1 MDRLTDIE
9 SIRAFVD
16 MIVEGGGKAYKP
28 LTRQDLYELCKYC
41 KSLEAGGLSIGMTIP
56 SPVPEPQCP
65 PLENLKEEQTT
76 NTPPADGGDSL
87 PVPPEDNGQ
96 TLEDICAH
104 CRKSPVESLKIDERE
119 DNPTEGLIPDF
130 EPGCSESPAPEEAP
144 ADPWVGLT
152 RAEAY
157 HSANMDAQEAYDA
170 FLKWSATHSKDGQAF
185 VMDFEHG
192 KRSEAAAFA
201 YWLLGRIHAGE

>member
-1 MDRLTDIE
+1 MDRLTSTE
-9 SIRAFVD
+9 AIRAFVD
-16 MIVEGGGKAYKP
+16 MIVEGGGKAFKP

-41 KSLEAGGLSIGMTIP
+41 KSLEGG
-56 SPVPEPQCP
+56 
-65 PLENLKEEQTT
+65 KEEQPSCSIP
-76 NTPPADGGDSL
+76 TPAADGGDPL

-104 CRKSPVESLKIDERE
+104 CHTTPVEPIKPDELE
-119 DNPTEGLIPDF
+119 DHPTEGLIPDF
-130 EPGCSESPAPEEAP
+130 VPGISETPSPEAP
-144 ADPWVGLT
+144 ADPCVGLT

-157 HSANMDAQEAYDA
+157 HRANMDAQEAYDD

-201 YWLLGRIHAGE
+201 YWLLGKISTAE

>member
-1 MDRLTDIE
+1 
-9 SIRAFVD
+9 
-16 MIVEGGGKAYKP
+16 MIVEGGGKAFKP

-41 KSLEAGGLSIGMTIP
+41 KSLEGG
-56 SPVPEPQCP
+56 
-65 PLENLKEEQTT
+65 KEEQTT
-76 NTPPADGGDSL
+76 NTPPVDGGDPL
-87 PVPPEDNGQ
+87 PAPPEDNGQ

-104 CRKSPVESLKIDERE
+104 CQKTPVEPLKIDERE
-119 DNPTEGLIPDF
+119 EHPTEGLIPDF
-130 EPGCSESPAPEEAP
+130 EPGISETPSPEAP

>member
-1 MDRLTDIE
+1 MDRLTSTE
-9 SIRAFVD
+9 AIRAFVD
-16 MIVEGGGKAYKP
+16 MIVEGGGKAFKP

-41 KSLEAGGLSIGMTIP
+41 KSLEAGGLSIGVTTP

-65 PLENLKEEQTT
+65 PQENLKIKEELPTY
-76 NTPPADGGDSL
+76 TP
-87 PVPPEDNGQ
+87 PVPPIKPDE
-96 TLEDICAH
+96 LEDH
-104 CRKSPVESLKIDERE
+104 
-119 DNPTEGLIPDF
+119 PTEGLIPDF
-130 EPGCSESPAPEEAP
+130 EPSISDPPAPEEAP
-144 ADPWVGLT
+144 AYPQVGVT

-201 YWLLGRIHAGE
+201 YWLLGRIQAGE